1 MSERDHITT
10 AILQAGLVAVV
21 HADFGVATVLE
32 ISDALLAVPLPVMA
46 VALPNPHA
54 LDAITDLRARHG
66 GNLVVGA
73 THVTDAAQAHAALD
87 AGAQFLLTEGDH
99 AAIDRQAARRAR
111 LAIPL
116 CREPR
121 ALAAFARVPVVAC
134 LLASGMVDEGAHALT
149 PWQPTS
155 RHGGQLLLA
164 CGPIGDDNIG
174 ACARA
179 GFSAAVI
186 GYDHAAATAW
196 SARDLI
202 VRARALRTAWTTAAL
217 ERE

>member
-1 MSERDHITT
+1 MPPRPT
-10 AILQAGLVAVV
+10 
-21 HADFGVATVLE
+21 
-32 ISDALLAVPLPVMA
+32 
-46 VALPNPHA
+46 
-54 LDAITDLRARHG
+54 
-66 GNLVVGA
+66 
-73 THVTDAAQAHAALD
+73 LD

-99 AAIDRQAARRAR
+99 AAIDRQAVGRDR
-111 LAIPL
+111 LVIPL

-134 LLASGMVDEGAHALT
+134 VLASGIVDEAADALI

-155 RHGGQLLLA
+155 RHGGHLLLA
-164 CGPIGDDNIG
+164 CGPIGGDNIG

-179 GFSAAVI
+179 GFSAAII

-202 VRARALRTAWTTAAL
+202 VRVRALRTAWTTAAL
-217 ERE
+217 DRE